1 MSTTATKFRSDSSGH
16 WYSRDAQ
23 LVEQVPAKT
32 QRKGEPT
39 KMVDVTLRQARELH
53 LAPGQSTIRQ
63 VRARRQLQD
72 WQEKQV
78 LMAALTLPRNE
89 GETDEQFCDRVMHD
103 SREHA
108 RTTAAAGTAIHQ
120 RIDTF
125 LGTSDW
131 SDPYVASVGSILVQ
145 HAPREAWKT
154 EQTTVSPLG
163 YGTTADAFCGEG
175 DGIVLDIKTKEPK
188 AGKTIADEILWDDH
202 YMQLA
207 ATRQALGLPK
217 ARCGIVFVDRTKPES
232 AIVWADEAKLA
243 RGWKVFCGC
252 LYIWQSDNDY
262 APAWAVAPTLN
273 SL

>member
-1 MSTTATKFRSDSSGH
+1 MTTTAPTFRSDSSGH

-39 KMVDVTLRQARELH
+39 KMVDVTLRQARELQ

-78 LMAALTLPRNE
+78 LMAALTLPRNA
-89 GETDEQFCDRVMHD
+89 GETDEQFVERVMHD

-120 RIDTF
+120 RIDAF

-131 SDPYVASVGSILVQ
+131 SDPYVAAVGALLVQ
-145 HAPREAWKT
+145 HAPRESWRT

-163 YGTTADAFCGEG
+163 YGTTADAYAPGF
-175 DGIVLDIKTKEPK
+175 VLDIKTKEPK
-188 AGKTIADEILWDDH
+188 AGKTIADEVLYDDH

-207 ATRQALGLPK
+207 ATRHALGMPS
-217 ARCGIVFVDRTKPES
+217 ARCGIVFVDRTKPEA
-232 AIVWADEAKLA
+232 AIVWADEDKLQ
-243 RGWKVFCGC
+243 RGWKVFLGC
-252 LYIWQSDNDY
+252 LYIWQTDNNYSPD
-262 APAWAVAPTLN
+262 WAVAPTLN